1 MLPTSEFGS
10 NDSAKAVKPHLDDET
25 AHRFRSMSSSSA
37 KYGASKDSGLDDLAA
52 ESVKESGR
60 DDEDEELSEEERLE
74 VKRRCGQ

>member
-1 MLPTSEFGS
+1 
-10 NDSAKAVKPHLDDET
+10 
-25 AHRFRSMSSSSA
+25 MSSSSA

-74 VKRRCGQ
+74 VKRRCGL